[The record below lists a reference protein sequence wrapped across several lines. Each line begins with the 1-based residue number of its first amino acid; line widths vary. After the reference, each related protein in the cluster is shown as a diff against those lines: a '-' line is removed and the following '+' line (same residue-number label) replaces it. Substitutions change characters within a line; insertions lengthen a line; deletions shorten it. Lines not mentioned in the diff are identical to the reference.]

1 MTNVES
7 HNESLTAY
15 MPDGTP
21 APYVM
26 TAADAVKF
34 LRLDTNG
41 TQHPEMTLQYY
52 RQQGL
57 LRATRVG
64 KTIRYLKSELIQLLN
79 RLTERTNDDV
89 S

>member
-1 MTNVES
+1 MNTHQSEIHYSVPV
-7 HNESLTAY
+7 Y

-26 TAADAVKF
+26 TAEEAVKF

-41 TQHPEMTLQYY
+41 SKHPDTTLQYY
-52 RQQGL
+52 IDEQMLVPVTIGKCRKYPLPAL
-57 LRATRVG
+57 LRFIDR
-64 KTIRYLKSELIQLLN
+64 LLQEKEN
-79 RLTERTNDDV
+79 T

>member
-1 MTNVES
+1 MTSKEIQYMHGTV
-7 HNESLTAY
+7 Y

-26 TAADAVKF
+26 TADDAVKF

-41 TQHPEMTLQYY
+41 NKHPDTTLQYY
-52 RQQGL
+52 IDEQMLVAITIGKCRKYPLPEL
-57 LRATRVG
+57 LRFIDR
-64 KTIRYLKSELIQLLN
+64 LIQAKEN
-79 RLTERTNDDV
+79 T